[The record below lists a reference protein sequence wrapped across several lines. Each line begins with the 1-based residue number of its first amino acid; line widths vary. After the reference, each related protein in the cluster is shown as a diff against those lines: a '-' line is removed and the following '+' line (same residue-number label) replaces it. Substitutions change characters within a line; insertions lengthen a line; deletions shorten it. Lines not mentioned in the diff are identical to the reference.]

1 MRVTCRRGAD
11 FLCRVAGCLGVV
23 LVTMALQAGM
33 ARATTVY
40 PAKGPQ
46 HESLTIYSTTD
57 TSVFQ
62 PVIGE
67 FQRLRPDI
75 AVRYVDIE
83 AAPLYERF
91 LRETAEGRPLADL
104 LLSSSMD
111 LQAKLV
117 NDGYAAP
124 HTSENARSLPA
135 WARWRD
141 EAFGFTFEPAV
152 MVFNRRMMDGK
163 PLPGTRGE
171 LLAILKS
178 SPKDW
183 HGRIGTYDIST
194 SSVGY
199 LLASQD
205 ARQSSE
211 FGALVEAFGD
221 AGVRVEERTG
231 TLLDLIESGEL
242 KAGYN
247 LLGSYAR
254 ARAAAG
260 AQIEIVYPLDYTLA
274 VSRTAVL
281 PKNAPNPAA
290 AHAFLEYLLSP
301 AGQEILSTRSYLSSI
316 RQGGDGNV
324 ELPGL
329 NEATIGQMRPI
340 ALGPGLLVY
349 LDQLKRARMLESW
362 RAIIGSRQPAK
373 PDRETGE

>member
-1 MRVTCRRGAD
+1 MTTKATN
-11 FLCRVAGCLGVV
+11 GVV
-23 LVTMALQAGM
+23 ALLLLVMLAFAAG
-33 ARATTVY
+33 AAHAATVY
-40 PAKGPQ
+40 PAKGQ
-46 HESLTIYSTTD
+46 QRESLTIYSTTD
-57 TSVFQ
+57 TTVFQ
-62 PVIGE
+62 PVIAG
-67 FQRLRPDI
+67 FQRMRPDV

-83 AAPLYERF
+83 GAPLYERF
-91 LRETAEGRPLADL
+91 LREAAQGKPQADL

-124 HTSENARSLPA
+124 HTSEHAKSLPH

-152 MVFNRRMMDGK
+152 MVFNRRAMRGRV
-163 PLPGTRGE
+163 LPGSRGE
-171 LLAILKS
+171 LLAMLKA
-178 SPKDW
+178 SPERW
-183 HGRIGTYDIST
+183 RGRIGTYDIAT

-211 FGALVEAFGD
+211 FGALMEAFGD
-221 AGVRVEERTG
+221 SGVRVEERTG
-231 TLLDLIESGEL
+231 TLLDLIEAGEL
-242 KAGYN
+242 VAGYN

-254 ARAAAG
+254 ARVAAG
-260 AQIEIVYPLDYTLA
+260 AQIEIVYPHDYTLA

-281 PKNAPNPAA
+281 PKNAPHPVA

-301 AGQEILSTRSYLSSI
+301 NGQEILSTKSHLSSI
-316 RQGGDGNV
+316 RQRSDGNV

-329 NEATIGQMRPI
+329 NDATIGQMRPI

-349 LDQLKRARMLESW
+349 LDKLKRARMLEMW
-362 RAIIGSRQPAK
+362 RTAVGSERLPAAGGDDTK
-373 PDRETGE
+373 